1 MKFKLFRRIKGE
13 LPEEKRVMKKDTIL
27 KVVSKAI
34 LSLVLLLPMKEISSL
49 QAQGFVVSETNGF
62 EWRLIGRVF
71 FDAGAFFHDKADLGN
86 GVQINDLRLGTR
98 IHFLQHWNVKMEL
111 GYGDEKVSIKDVYIN
126 YEMGNHEIR
135 LGYYHEPFGI
145 DRVGSTN
152 FKFIETA
159 SADKTFGS
167 SRKLGVSYL
176 YNQTYFNF
184 MGGVFSDG
192 NPGKANQMN
201 QGYTASVKFIGRPVV
216 GDGRLLHLAI
226 APRFS
231 SHGDRIELKGGVPT
245 TLLSGEDN
253 RFVLADVTQAINQWK
268 MEAEVIG
275 IYRKW
280 YFEGHYLM
288 AHINRAGLPNYNG
301 QGGYVQGGYLIL
313 GEKQNYNPVTGMVAN
328 PAPKSL
334 EILCR
339 YNLTNLN
346 DAGITGGKISDITV
360 GMNYFLNRYIAARLN
375 YVHVMTSHNA
385 PGGADDFDL
394 IQGRIQFSF

>member
-1 MKFKLFRRIKGE
+1 
-13 LPEEKRVMKKDTIL
+13 MKKDSFFKIA
-27 KVVSKAI
+27 SK
-34 LSLVLLLPMKEISSL
+34 VLLTLVCLYQICGESALK
-49 QAQGFVVSETNGF
+49 AQNFVVSETNGF
-62 EWRLIGRVF
+62 EWRLMGRVF
-71 FDAGAFFHDKADLGN
+71 FDAGVFFNDKTDLGN
-86 GVQINDLRLGTR
+86 GVQINDLRLGTQIR
-98 IHFLQHWNVKMEL
+98 FLQHWNVKMEL
-111 GYGDEKVSIKDVYIN
+111 GYGDEKVSIKDIYIN
-126 YEMGNHEIR
+126 YKTGNHNIR

-145 DRVGSTN
+145 DRIGSTN

-159 SADKTFGS
+159 SSDKTFGS
-167 SRKLGVSYL
+167 NRKLGICYL

-192 NPGKANQMN
+192 NPAKANQLN
-201 QGYTASVKFIGRPVV
+201 QGYTLSTKFIGRPVV
-216 GDGRLLHLAI
+216 GDGRLLHLAV

-231 SHGDRIELKGGVPT
+231 SHGDRIEFKGGVPT

-253 RFVLADVTQAINQWK
+253 RFVFADVTQAINQWK
-268 MEAEVIG
+268 MEVEVIG

-280 YFEGHYLM
+280 YLEGHYLM
-288 AHINRAGLPNYNG
+288 AHVNRAGVPNYNG
-301 QGGYVQGGYLIL
+301 QGGYVQGGYMIL

-339 YNLTNLN
+339 YNRTNLN
-346 DAGITGGKISDITV
+346 DAGITGGKLSDISA
-360 GMNYFLNRYIAARLN
+360 GMNYFINRYIVARLN
-375 YVHVMTSHNA
+375 YVHVMTSHGA

>member
-1 MKFKLFRRIKGE
+1 
-13 LPEEKRVMKKDTIL
+13 MKKGISLKLTSKVALIL
-27 KVVSKAI
+27 VFLFQGYGMCSLKAQDFVVSK
-34 LSLVLLLPMKEISSL
+34 
-49 QAQGFVVSETNGF
+49 TNGF
-62 EWRLIGRVF
+62 EWRLMGRVF
-71 FDAGAFFHDKADLGN
+71 FDAGAFFNDKTDLGN
-86 GVQINDLRLGTR
+86 GVQINDLRLGTQIR
-98 IHFLQHWNVKMEL
+98 FLQHWHVKMEL

-126 YEMGNHEIR
+126 YKTGDHNIR

-145 DRVGSTN
+145 DRIGSTN

-167 SRKLGVSYL
+167 NRKLGICYL

-192 NPGKANQMN
+192 NPGKANQLN
-201 QGYTASVKFIGRPVV
+201 QGYTVSTKFIGRPVV
-216 GDGRLLHLAI
+216 GNGKLLHLAV

-231 SHGDRIELKGGVPT
+231 SHGDQIEFKGGVPT
-245 TLLSGEDN
+245 SLLSGADN
-253 RFVLADVTQAINQWK
+253 RFVFADVTQAINQWK
-268 MEAEVIG
+268 MEVEVIG

-280 YFEGHYLM
+280 YLEGHYLM
-288 AHINRAGLPNYNG
+288 AHVNRAGVPNYNG
-301 QGGYVQGGYLIL
+301 QGGYVQGGYMIL

-328 PAPKSL
+328 PVPKSL

-339 YNLTNLN
+339 YNRTNLD
-346 DAGITGGKISDITV
+346 DAGIVGGKISDVSV
-360 GMNYFLNRYIAARLN
+360 GMNYFVNRYIAARLN
-375 YVHVMTSHNA
+375 YVHVMTSHYA